1 MNNQNLRPIPKEK
14 RPNGGPRPGSG
25 RKPLAATVLKEKLGD
40 YAQDAL
46 AAFKFCSELMNDTSA
61 EKNVRLAAAREV
73 MDRLWGKSMQQ
84 VQHAGEGGGPLKIEI
99 VNYANPS

>member
-1 MNNQNLRPIPKEK
+1 MNNQNLRPIPKSK
-14 RPNGGPRPGSG
+14 MGSGGPRPGSG

-40 YAQDAL
+40 YAEDAL
-46 AAFKFCSELMNDTSA
+46 KAFKFCSELMNDTSA

>member
-1 MNNQNLRPIPKEK
+1 MNNQNLKPPKPGK
-14 RPNGGPRPGSG
+14 GGPRPGSG

>member
-1 MNNQNLRPIPKEK
+1 MNNQNLRPIPKRK
-14 RPNGGPRPGSG
+14 MGSGGPRPGSG

-40 YAQDAL
+40 FAEDAL
-46 AAFKFCSELMNDTSA
+46 KAFKFCSELMNDPSA

-84 VQHAGEGGGPLKIEI
+84 VQHSGDVTGRICIIRAE
-99 VNYANPS
+99 S